1 MATSFAN
8 DRRIVTLSNPNI
20 AAVTAIYGTTTYYT
34 PSGTSAVVL
43 LPNAAASGTVM
54 RINQI
59 VAANVD
65 GTNAINATV
74 SLYTNGAVAQ
84 GSAPSGGTAYP
95 IISTVSVPANASLI
109 VADKTTNIYL
119 MEGTSITV
127 TSGTASKITYSI
139 SYELIS

>member
-1 MATSFAN
+1 MA
-8 DRRIVTLSNPNI
+8 NPNI
-20 AAVTAIYGTTTYYT
+20 VNVTSILGTTTYYT
-34 PSGTSAVVL
+34 PSGTAAVVL
-43 LPNAAASGTVM
+43 LPNAASSGTVFK
-54 RINQI
+54 INQI

-109 VADKTTNIYL
+109 VVDKTTAIYL
-119 MEGTSITV
+119 MEGTSISV